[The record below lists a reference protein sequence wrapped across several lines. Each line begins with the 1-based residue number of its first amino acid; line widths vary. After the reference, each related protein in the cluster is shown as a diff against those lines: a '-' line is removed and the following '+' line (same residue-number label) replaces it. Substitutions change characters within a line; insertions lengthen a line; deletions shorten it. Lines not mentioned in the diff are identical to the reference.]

1 MKQAL
6 AAYTNV
12 IAAWDEFIEHV
23 KVHRSN
29 EVNINQWGFGDIDI
43 ANIGIPWA
51 SLRDVFSL
59 PDESSDIAFEKKLVQ
74 HLNSMRDR
82 LNEAKN
88 NGVGWLLTSSSFL
101 NDVSEVSQM
110 SFVLIPAVRGMESQ
124 FRNLEIEAGKIAVAE
139 AKSNQILLASA
150 LKEIEANRKVINDIT
165 SGIGNKKDALD
176 LATRQLEDAGGKLK
190 KATADLNKQGL
201 SGAFSDAAIK
211 FNGQRKLFGGGFL
224 LAICLI
230 VGIGYDNRLALSN
243 IGSDFKFLGVIL
255 SASPWVWLG
264 WFCVRQLGQMTRI
277 QQDYEFKTATA
288 LAFEA
293 HKRELTTGDGA
304 DVELAKL
311 FLKTVVQNFGDNP
324 VRLLPDSKNEHGHP
338 VEELISK
345 VSDDKTFERL
355 IKVFES
361 LRKPI

>member
-88 NGVGWLLTSSSFL
+88 HGVGWLLTSSPFL

-124 FRNLEIEAGKIAVAE
+124 FRSLEVEAGKIAVAE
-139 AKSNQILLASA
+139 AKSSRVALAST
-150 LKEIEANRKVINDIT
+150 LKEIEANRKVVDDIT
-165 SGIGNKKDALD
+165 NGIGNKKDALD
-176 LATRQLEDAGGKLK
+176 LAAKKLEEAGAKLE

-201 SGAFSDAAIK
+201 AGAFSDAAIK

-243 IGSDFKFLGVIL
+243 IGSDLKFLGVVL

-293 HKRELTTGDGA
+293 HKRELATGDGA
-304 DVELAKL
+304 DVELSKL
-311 FLKTVVQNFGDNP
+311 FLKTVVQNFGENP
-324 VRLLPDSKNEHGHP
+324 VRLLPDSRNEHGHP
-338 VEELISK
+338 IEELISN
-345 VSDDKTFERL
+345 VSDE
-355 IKVFES
+355 KVFDRVIKLIES
-361 LRKPI
+361 VKKTT